1 MTLESAASALAPPSI
16 LLMGYNDSGW
26 LGEGWHD
33 LERDGRSEVSYRATR
48 RVGELRV
55 GRPEGAL
62 RLFLLYAGSPSLLG
76 KTLSGRVEI
85 EGGARHARA
94 SHPLRLETDVWRVL
108 PLALPEEGAGSLTL
122 RIHADDLIVPDRT
135 LRNGDARAL
144 GFYVSAVWC
153 R

>member
-1 MTLESAASALAPPSI
+1 MTLESAASTLTPPSI

-33 LERDGRSEVSYRATR
+33 LERDGRSEVSYRATK

-55 GRPEGAL
+55 GRPEGA
-62 RLFLLYAGSPSLLG
+62 RHLFLLYSGSPSLLG
-76 KTLSGRVEI
+76 KTMSGWVEI
-85 EGGARHARA
+85 GRGTDAERTF
-94 SHPLRLETDVWRVL
+94 HPLRLETDVWRVL
-108 PLALPEEGAGSLTL
+108 PIALAEEGAGSLTL
-122 RIHADDLIVPDRT
+122 RIHADDLVVPDRM